1 MLRGLFQPWDGLLAM
16 LKCKEASQGF
26 TLGAGRAWGAGAGSG
41 VTFVFYFLIWVGVK
55 QVPLLGQNSSAGALQ
70 LCAFL
75 YLYTFLYVNCTIA
88 KL

>member
-55 QVPLLGQNSSAGALQ
+55 QVPLLVRIPQ
-70 LCAFL
+70 LVLF
-75 YLYTFLYVNCTIA
+75 NCVRFYICT
-88 KL
+88 LFCM